1 MEKFG
6 ETQGNRLF
14 NMPVGGT
21 VAQSRHHT
29 MPLRCRAAMTDRLRI
44 GPAAFDVAT
53 VRARRILERQIAAES
68 AAAALV

>member
-1 MEKFG
+1 
-6 ETQGNRLF
+6 
-14 NMPVGGT
+14 
-21 VAQSRHHT
+21 
-29 MPLRCRAAMTDRLRI
+29 MTDRLRI